1 MATRSFSIGQDEEGV
16 YLLEG
21 ELSIHDLDEFRSFL
35 DEALQG
41 KEGISLSLG
50 KVRFIDTAALQLLI
64 AFKRRSGFAGRLR
77 ISAVSPEIEGILSL
91 CGLRTVLL

>member
-1 MATRSFSIGQDEEGV
+1 MTRRGFSIGQDQEGV

-21 ELSIHDLDEFRSFL
+21 ELSIHDLDELRSFL

-41 KEGISLSLG
+41 KEAISLSLA

-64 AFKRRSGFAGRLR
+64 AFKRRSESAARLQ
-77 ISAVSPEIEGILSL
+77 ISAISPEIEGILSL
-91 CGLRTVLL
+91 CGLKTALL